1 MKKNRKMICVSA
13 AVALAVAFAA
23 MEGLGFEARLSSVA
37 IEEGARTQW
46 VADARGELE
55 RHLVL
60 VDGGGF
66 SHAKGKAELTIVLGR
81 KATGEGEP
89 ESHTSYAKLVGDRLY
104 LWGDDERCPG
114 TGAPRS
120 ACIRSRLSTGGS
132 DRSRRSSGS
141 CIPRWA
147 TKAEAAAH
155 GNRTICI
162 RNTKG
167 GIK

>member
-1 MKKNRKMICVSA
+1 MKKNRKMLCVTA
-13 AVALAVAFAA
+13 AVAAFAA
-23 MEGLGFEARLSSVA
+23 VEGLGFEARLSSVA
-37 IEEGARTQW
+37 IEEGARNQW
-46 VADARGELE
+46 VEDARAELE
-55 RHLVL
+55 RHLAL

-66 SHAKGKAELTIVLGR
+66 SPAKGKAELTIVLGR

-132 DRSRRSSGS
+132 GRSRRSSGS